1 MSFLILAAAMTLQ
14 VQVFTAQPIPPPT
27 PRSRPP
33 ATGTAPATTADGAL
47 VTEPEPERVVCHSE
61 PVTGSR
67 FPRRVCRTERQIEAD
82 RTESQEM
89 LRKIQKLPDIPAR

>member
-14 VQVFTAQPIPPPT
+14 VQVYTAQPVPPRP
-27 PRSRPP
+27 RPP
-33 ATGTAPATTADGAL
+33 ATNPAPAEATEGAV
-47 VTEPEPERVVCHSE
+47 VTEPEPERVVCHME

-67 FPRRVCRTERQIEAD
+67 FPRRVCRTESQIEAD

-89 LRKIQKLPDIPAR
+89 LRRMQKLPDIPTR